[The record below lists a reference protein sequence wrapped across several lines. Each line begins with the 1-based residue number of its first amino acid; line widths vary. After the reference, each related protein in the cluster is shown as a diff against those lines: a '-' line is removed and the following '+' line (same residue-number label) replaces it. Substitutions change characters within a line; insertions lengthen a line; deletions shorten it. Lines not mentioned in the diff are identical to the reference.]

1 MALLSDMESYPDQGN
16 KKVNS
21 KVLPNEE
28 DNAYPT
34 TFLDLSLPECGN
46 TSWG

>member
-1 MALLSDMESYPDQGN
+1 MALLSNMESYPEQGTE
-16 KKVNS
+16 VNS

-34 TFLDLSLPECGN
+34 TFLDWSLPECGD